1 MRVPSPVFLKN
12 ACGFALGGLLSFLP
26 LYFVFNVKKAEI
38 PHTQA
43 FDYYPPP
50 HLSDKQVFR
59 IVAFGSSSTRGTGAT
74 SRQKTYPARLQ
85 ELLREPP
92 GGRLGVEVVNR
103 GVDGEDIEE
112 MMRRLDADIL
122 SRKPN
127 LVIWQTGSN
136 DSLQQVPLDLFK
148 QNLRAGIAAIRA
160 AGVELM
166 VMEPQWCPNIELAEP
181 TNRYLEAIHLITREQ
196 NVAVI
201 PRFALMQHWIAS
213 GLVTQ
218 KDIIGPD
225 GLHMT
230 DRGYE
235 LLAKAV
241 FDDVI
246 GRSQTFGKAVLLR
259 ASLP

>member
-1 MRVPSPVFLKN
+1 MPWVSGSKG
-12 ACGFALGGLLSFLP
+12 CWSFLP
-26 LYFVFNVKKAEI
+26 LYFVVHAKKAEI
-38 PHTQA
+38 PHTHA

-59 IVAFGSSSTRGTGAT
+59 IVAFGSSSTSGTGAT
-74 SRQKTYPARLQ
+74 SRQNTYPARLQ
-85 ELLREPP
+85 KLLRETP
-92 GGRLGVEVVNR
+92 GGKLAVEVVNR
-103 GVDGEDIEE
+103 GVEGEDIEE

-127 LVIWQTGSN
+127 LIIWQAGSN
-136 DSLQQVPLDLFK
+136 DALRHVPLEGFK
-148 QNLRAGIAAIRA
+148 QDLRAGIAAIRA

-166 VMEPQWCPNIELAEP
+166 IMEPQWCPDIDQAEP
-181 TNRYLEAIHLITREQ
+181 TERYLEAIRLIAHEQ
-196 NVAVI
+196 KVAVV
-201 PRFALMQHWIAS
+201 PRFELMQQWIAS
-213 GLVTQ
+213 GLVTK

-241 FDDVI
+241 FDMVNQSRSF
-246 GRSQTFGKAVLLR
+246 GRSVLLR
-259 ASLP
+259 ASMSP

>member
-1 MRVPSPVFLKN
+1 MPKPSSGVFKN
-12 ACGFALGGLLSFLP
+12 ALGFALGGLIGFLP
-26 LYFVFNVKKAEI
+26 LYYFFDIHRREA
-38 PHTQA
+38 PRSQA
-43 FDYYPPP
+43 FDYYAPP
-50 HLSDKQVFR
+50 HLGDRQVFR

-74 SRQKTYPARLQ
+74 SRRSTYPARLQ
-85 ELLREPP
+85 DLLQESP
-92 GGRLGVEVVNR
+92 GGKLGVEVVNR
-103 GVDGEDIEE
+103 GIDGEDIVE

-136 DSLQQVPLDLFK
+136 DSLRQVPLDLFK
-148 QNLRAGIAAIRA
+148 QDLRAGIAAIRA

-166 VMEPQWCPNIELAEP
+166 VMEPQWCPDIELAEP
-181 TNRYLEAIHLITREQ
+181 TNRYLEAIHAVAQEL
-196 NVAVI
+196 NVPVI
-201 PRFALMQHWIAS
+201 PRFELMQRWISS
-213 GLVTQ
+213 GLVSQ

-230 DRGYE
+230 DRGYD

-241 FDDVI
+241 FADVVA
-246 GRSQTFGKAVLLR
+246 RSKTFGQAVLLR